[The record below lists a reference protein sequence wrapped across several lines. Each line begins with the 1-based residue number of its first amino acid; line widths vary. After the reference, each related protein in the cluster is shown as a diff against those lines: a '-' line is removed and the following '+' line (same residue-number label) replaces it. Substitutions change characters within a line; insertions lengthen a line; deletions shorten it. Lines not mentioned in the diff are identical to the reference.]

1 MRDAKKVVSEM
12 TDYVNTFGDVH
23 TEFVKS
29 MEMEHRTLQQ
39 SFTKLCLKWMEH
51 VASSEYRFDDRNKQS
66 HETCKLMMELF
77 RDYQGLTFDGATLEM
92 MSKPSG
98 HLGTI

>member
-1 MRDAKKVVSEM
+1 
-12 TDYVNTFGDVH
+12 
-23 TEFVKS
+23 
-29 MEMEHRTLQQ
+29 
-39 SFTKLCLKWMEH
+39 
-51 VASSEYRFDDRNKQS
+51 
-66 HETCKLMMELF
+66 MMDLF